1 MGLYCAFDAPV
12 INKDLHESTGHVI
25 KQISAEFC
33 AKGSYEM
40 SYEAGNIKDVVLVN

>member
-25 KQISAEFC
+25 NKYLQSSVQ
-33 AKGSYEM
+33 KGAM
-40 SYEAGNIKDVVLVN
+40 K